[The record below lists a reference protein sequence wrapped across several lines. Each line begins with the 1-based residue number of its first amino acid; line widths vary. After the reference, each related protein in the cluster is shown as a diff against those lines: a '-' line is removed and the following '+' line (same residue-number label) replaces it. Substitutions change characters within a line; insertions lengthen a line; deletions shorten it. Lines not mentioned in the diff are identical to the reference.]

1 MYLSKNAKRPHKIVC
16 NEFNK
21 LKDINLYIFIYTL
34 LQAILE
40 GQIFREEI
48 LRWMNE
54 QDFLIY
60 LLKVAVPLVTV
71 AYTVFKGITEPVN
84 KLKEEIIKLEVSL
97 NSVKEHNVTQDNR
110 INKHSEEI
118 DDLKLT
124 TTNHESRI
132 SSLENRECRYEMS
145 KNK

>member
-1 MYLSKNAKRPHKIVC
+1 
-16 NEFNK
+16 
-21 LKDINLYIFIYTL
+21 
-34 LQAILE
+34 
-40 GQIFREEI
+40 
-48 LRWMNE
+48 MNE

-60 LLKVAVPLVTV
+60 ILKVAIPLATV

-110 INKHSEEI
+110 INKHSDEI

-124 TTNHESRI
+124 AANHETRI
-132 SSLENRECRYEMS
+132 ISLENRECRYEIS